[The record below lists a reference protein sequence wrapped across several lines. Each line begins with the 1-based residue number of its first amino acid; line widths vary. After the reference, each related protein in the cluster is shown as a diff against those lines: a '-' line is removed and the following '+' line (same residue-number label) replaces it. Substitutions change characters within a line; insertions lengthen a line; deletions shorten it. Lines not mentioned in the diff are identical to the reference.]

1 MSEPEILAG
10 GGGVNEVVR
19 IGGVVR
25 RPAGPWAP
33 LVHDLLRH
41 LRDQGFTGAPRPHR
55 ITPDGFEIL
64 DYLPGEVS
72 GYPPLPAA
80 TTVTALESAARL
92 LRAYHDATAGFAA
105 TAPREGWQLPAE
117 DPVEVLCHG
126 DFAPYNC
133 VLTGATVTGM
143 FDFDVAHPGPRV
155 RDVAY
160 AVYRWVPLTSPDNTD
175 GFGTT
180 ASQAIRLRLFADQYG
195 LSTADRAA
203 LAGAVTA
210 RLHAMVAFMR
220 AQAAAGSAAFAGHLA
235 AGHHVLYLGDADYV
249 RRERATFTEALLS
262 PA

>member
-1 MSEPEILAG
+1 MSEILP
-10 GGGVNEVVR
+10 GGVNEVVR
-19 IGGVVR
+19 TGDVVR

-41 LRDQGFTGAPRPHR
+41 VRDRGFTGAPRPHD

-72 GYPPLPAA
+72 NYPPLPAA

-92 LRAYHDATAGFAA
+92 LRDYHDATTDFAA
-105 TAPREGWQLPAE
+105 TAPRSGWQLPAVE
-117 DPVEVLCHG
+117 PVEVLCHG

-160 AVYRWVPLTSPDNTD
+160 AVYRWVPLTDPDD
-175 GFGTT
+175 IQG
-180 ASQAIRLRLFADQYG
+180 QATRLRLFCDRYG
-195 LSTADRAA
+195 LSPADRAA
-203 LAGAVTA
+203 LPGAVTG
-210 RLHAMVAFMR
+210 RLHELVAFMR

-235 AGHHVLYLGDADYV
+235 AGHHELYLRDAAYV
-249 RRERATFTEALLS
+249 QREHTTFIEALLS